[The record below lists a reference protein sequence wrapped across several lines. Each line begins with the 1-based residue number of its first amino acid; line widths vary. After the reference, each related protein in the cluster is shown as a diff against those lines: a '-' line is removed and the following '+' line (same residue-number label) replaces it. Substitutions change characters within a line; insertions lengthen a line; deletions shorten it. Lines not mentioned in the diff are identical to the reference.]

1 MWTELLSAIALVFI
15 LEGLL
20 PFVNPNWIKRVF
32 IAAAQLDNTTLRFV
46 GISSMLIGVI
56 MLYLVR

>member
-15 LEGLL
+15 LEGIM

-32 IAAAQLDNTTLRFV
+32 LAASQLDNTSLRFV
-46 GISSMLIGVI
+46 GVSSMLIGVI
-56 MLYLVR
+56 LLYLVR

>member
-15 LEGLL
+15 LEGIL

-32 IAAAQLDNTTLRFV
+32 LSASQLDNTALRFIGV
-46 GISSMLIGVI
+46 SSMLIGVVL
-56 MLYLVR
+56 LYIVR